1 MSIGLLNTALSGL
14 AAFQRSLETTSNNIS
29 NVNTEG
35 YSRQR
40 AELATRP
47 EQFLGGNFVGTG
59 VSVANIARSY
69 DQFITG
75 QVRSSNSAFGE
86 VDTYHRLATQID
98 NIVAAEGT
106 SLAPSMKAFF
116 NAVNEVADDPSSIPA
131 RQVML
136 SEAESLA
143 QSFNTMNGRFEQIR
157 DQVNV
162 DMGNMVND
170 LNSYAK
176 EIAELNVKIV
186 ADIGRARGLQQPNE
200 LLDQRDNL
208 LNKMAKLIDVSVVEQ
223 KDGSISVFIGK
234 GQSLVLSDYAA
245 TLSIKNSEY
254 DPTHKEIFMD
264 GQNIS
269 NQLSGGSLYGS
280 LRFRDEVLDPS
291 QRQLGLLAT
300 GLVTEFNRVHTTSS
314 VDLNNNPGVPF
325 FAIDADVQVL
335 SSASNPG
342 TITASFVEPASALNL
357 GASYRLDVTAT
368 GPNTFKLTNLSDN
381 SFTDGL
387 TEADLMAAI
396 PAVAAVNGFNISFDA
411 IASNALKVGD
421 SFQISPSYNA
431 AKNIKLA
438 ITDPRQIAA
447 AGGLVNGLPVVG
459 VPPGDNR
466 NALALAQLENSSLMF
481 NGTATFS
488 DAYGQ
493 MVSKV
498 GTQTRNAQVSRSA
511 QDTLLK
517 QATSSWESV
526 SGVNLDEEAANLI
539 KFQQSYQAA
548 AQAISIANALFD
560 SLIGAVR

>member
-40 AELATRP
+40 AELSTRP

-86 VDTYHRLATQID
+86 VDTYHSLAAQID
-98 NIVAAEGT
+98 SIIAADST

-116 NAVNEVADDPSSIPA
+116 DAVHEVADDPSSIPA

-143 QSFNTMNGRFEQIR
+143 QTFSTMNGRFEQIR

-162 DMGNMVND
+162 GLGGMVSD

-176 EIAELNVKIV
+176 EIAELNNKIV
-186 ADIGRARGLQQPNE
+186 ADIGRAKGGQLPNQ
-200 LLDQRDNL
+200 LLDQRDML
-208 LNKMAKLIDVSVVEQ
+208 LNDMAKLVDVSVVNQ

-234 GQSLVLSDYAA
+234 GQPLVLSDYAA
-245 TLSIKNSEY
+245 VLSVQSSDS
-254 DPTHKEIFMD
+254 DPTHKEIFMN

-280 LRFRDEVLDPS
+280 LRFRDEVLDPA
-291 QRQLGLLAT
+291 QQQLGLLAT
-300 GLVTEFNRVHTTSS
+300 GMAVEFNRVHQAGY
-314 VDLNNNPGVPF
+314 DLEGSAGARF
-325 FAIDADVQVL
+325 FDLGSPEIPVVAKVADPTATL
-335 SSASNPG
+335 TATFATSASG
-342 TITASFVEPASALNL
+342 LKASDYQLTISAVGPPPA
-357 GASYRLDVTAT
+357 YT
-368 GPNTFKLTNLSDN
+368 LTRLSDN
-381 SFTDGL
+381 TNV
-387 TEADLMAAI
+387 TAPAD
-396 PAVAAVNGFNISFDA
+396 GFNL
-411 IASNALKVGD
+411 ALSGTLTVGD
-421 SFQISPSYNA
+421 SFLIRPAYDA

-438 ITDPRQIAA
+438 ITDPKQIAA
-447 AGGLVNGLPVVG
+447 AQGRVDGPPVSGL
-459 VPPGDNR
+459 PGDNR
-466 NALALAQLENSSLMF
+466 NALALAQLENASLMF

-493 MVSKV
+493 IVSKV

-548 AQAISIANALFD
+548 AQAISIANTLFD

>member
-47 EQFLGGNFVGTG
+47 EQFLGGNFIGTG
-59 VSVANIARSY
+59 VSVDNIARSY
-69 DQFITG
+69 DQFITS

-86 VDTYHRLATQID
+86 VDTYHSLATQID

-116 NAVNEVADDPSSIPA
+116 NAVHEVADDPSSIPA

-136 SEAESLA
+136 SEAESLT

-162 DMGNMVND
+162 DMGGMVND

-176 EIAELNVKIV
+176 EIAQLNVKIV
-186 ADIGRARGLQQPNE
+186 ADIGRAKGEQLPNQ

-208 LNKMAKLIDVSVVEQ
+208 LNKMAKLIDVSVVNQ

-234 GQSLVLSDYAA
+234 GQPLVLSDYAG
-245 TLSIKNSEY
+245 TLSVKNSDT
-254 DPTHKEIFMD
+254 DPMHKEIFMN

-269 NQLSGGSLYGS
+269 NQLSGGSLFGS
-280 LRFRDEVLDPS
+280 LRFRDEVLDPA
-291 QRQLGLLAT
+291 QQQLGLLAA
-300 GLVTEFNRVHTTSS
+300 GMALEFNKVHEAGG
-314 VDLNNNPGVPF
+314 DLTGAPGGPF
-325 FAIDADVQVL
+325 FTLGTPEVMPEAGTHSL
-335 SSASNPG
+335 SVAAAFATPPSAANLTGSDYKLTVTG
-342 TITASFVEPASALNL
+342 PAS
-357 GASYRLDVTAT
+357 YT
-368 GPNTFKLTNLSDN
+368 LTRLSDN
-381 SFTDGL
+381 TLITPPADGFDITLSGTFTAAESFL
-387 TEADLMAAI
+387 I
-396 PAVAAVNGFNISFDA
+396 RPVYS
-411 IASNALKVGD
+411 
-421 SFQISPSYNA
+421 A
-431 AKNIKLA
+431 AKDIKLA
-438 ITDPRQIAA
+438 ITDPKQIAA
-447 AGGLVNGLPVVG
+447 AGGFINGSPNVG

-517 QATSSWESV
+517 QATTSWESV

-548 AQAISIANALFD
+548 AQAISVANTLFD